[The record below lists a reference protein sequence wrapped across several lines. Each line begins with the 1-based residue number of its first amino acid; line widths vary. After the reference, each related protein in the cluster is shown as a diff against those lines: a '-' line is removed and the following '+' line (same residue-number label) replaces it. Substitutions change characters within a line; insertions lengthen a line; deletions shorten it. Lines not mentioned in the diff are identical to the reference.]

1 MEYSNVLLGI
11 CIFVQVITKTGHS
24 IQEAA
29 DLLNKGQL
37 VAIPTETVYG
47 LAANGLDQDAVSQIF
62 KVKRRPL
69 SNPLI
74 LHFKDLNSVSKYVCN
89 IPTEAKKIAQE
100 FWPGPLTLLLEK
112 TAKIPN
118 SVNSGKQKI
127 AVRIPNHPDTLKLL
141 ALLDFPLAAPSANL
155 YGRVSPTKAAHVSKQ
170 LSGSIPYILDG
181 GMSSKGIESTI
192 LGFENGKTI
201 LYRLGAIT
209 TEEIEDCIG
218 GKVFIYDHNLISDQ
232 PITSGMV
239 NYHYAPQTP
248 IYDIGD
254 ISKIETIANF
264 GYIGFNKTIDDVP
277 NENQF
282 LLSPESDLNIA
293 SKNLYHALHY
303 MDEKQFDAIF
313 ICNFPQIGLGR
324 SMNDRINK
332 ATAKYKK

>member
-74 LHFKDLNSVSKYVCN
+74 LHFKDLNSVSKYVSN

-118 SVNSGKQKI
+118 SVINFTKLFEASWVLRKI
-127 AVRIPNHPDTLKLL
+127 VCGLRNGTV
-141 ALLDFPLAAPSANL
+141 NL
-155 YGRVSPTKAAHVSKQ
+155 YS
-170 LSGSIPYILDG
+170 LD
-181 GMSSKGIESTI
+181 
-192 LGFENGKTI
+192 
-201 LYRLGAIT
+201 
-209 TEEIEDCIG
+209 
-218 GKVFIYDHNLISDQ
+218 
-232 PITSGMV
+232 
-239 NYHYAPQTP
+239 
-248 IYDIGD
+248 
-254 ISKIETIANF
+254 
-264 GYIGFNKTIDDVP
+264 
-277 NENQF
+277 
-282 LLSPESDLNIA
+282 
-293 SKNLYHALHY
+293 
-303 MDEKQFDAIF
+303 
-313 ICNFPQIGLGR
+313 
-324 SMNDRINK
+324 
-332 ATAKYKK
+332 AK

>member
-1 MEYSNVLLGI
+1 MR
-11 CIFVQVITKTGHS
+11 TKTGNN
-24 IQEAA
+24 IYEAA
-29 DLLNKGQL
+29 ELLNQGQL

-47 LAANGLDQDAVSQIF
+47 LAANGLDDDAISKIF
-62 KVKRRPL
+62 KVKKRPI

-74 LHFKDLNSVSKYVCN
+74 LHFKDIDSITAFVTH
-89 IPTEAKKIAQE
+89 IPAEANKIANA
-100 FWPGPLTLLLEK
+100 FWPGPLTLLLDK

-118 SVNSGKQKI
+118 SLNSGKQKI
-127 AVRIPNHPDTLKLL
+127 AVRIPNHPDTLQLL
-141 ALLDFPLAAPSANL
+141 RLLDFPLAAPSANL
-155 YGRVSPTKAAHVSKQ
+155 YGRISPTKAAHVANQ

-192 LGFENGKTI
+192 LGFENGRTI

-218 GKVFIYDHNLISDQ
+218 NKVIIYDHSLILDQ
-232 PITSGMV
+232 PISSGMV
-239 NYHYAPQTP
+239 KYHYAPRTP
-248 IYDIGD
+248 IYDEKYF
-254 ISKIETIANF
+254 SKKGNNTNV
-264 GYIGFNKTIDDVP
+264 GYIGYNKTIDAVP

-293 SKNLYHALHY
+293 SKNLYHALHF
-303 MDEKQFDAIF
+303 MDEQKFDAIY
-313 ICNFPQIGLGR
+313 ICNFPPTGLGR

>member
-112 TAKIPN
+112 T
-118 SVNSGKQKI
+118 GKNT
-127 AVRIPNHPDTLKLL
+127 RYLE
-141 ALLDFPLAAPSANL
+141 
-155 YGRVSPTKAAHVSKQ
+155 Y
-170 LSGSIPYILDG
+170 
-181 GMSSKGIESTI
+181 
-192 LGFENGKTI
+192 
-201 LYRLGAIT
+201 
-209 TEEIEDCIG
+209 
-218 GKVFIYDHNLISDQ
+218 
-232 PITSGMV
+232 
-239 NYHYAPQTP
+239 
-248 IYDIGD
+248 
-254 ISKIETIANF
+254 
-264 GYIGFNKTIDDVP
+264 
-277 NENQF
+277 
-282 LLSPESDLNIA
+282 
-293 SKNLYHALHY
+293 
-303 MDEKQFDAIF
+303 
-313 ICNFPQIGLGR
+313 
-324 SMNDRINK
+324 
-332 ATAKYKK
+332 

>member
-47 LAANGLDQDAVSQIF
+47 LAANGLDQDAISEIF

-74 LHFKDLNSVSKYVCN
+74 LHFKDLNSVSKYVSN
-89 IPTEAKKIAQE
+89 IPAEAKKIAEE

-141 ALLDFPLAAPSANL
+141 KPS
-155 YGRVSPTKAAHVSKQ
+155 RHSKTFGVAR
-170 LSGSIPYILDG
+170 LPFS
-181 GMSSKGIESTI
+181 SSKRKFIRPSQSYEGSTCI
-192 LGFENGKTI
+192 QAALWFNT
-201 LYRLGAIT
+201 LYFRWRN
-209 TEEIEDCIG
+209 
-218 GKVFIYDHNLISDQ
+218 VFKRDR
-232 PITSGMV
+232 V
-239 NYHYAPQTP
+239 NH
-248 IYDIGD
+248 
-254 ISKIETIANF
+254 F
-264 GYIGFNKTIDDVP
+264 
-277 NENQF
+277 
-282 LLSPESDLNIA
+282 
-293 SKNLYHALHY
+293 
-303 MDEKQFDAIF
+303 
-313 ICNFPQIGLGR
+313 
-324 SMNDRINK
+324 RI
-332 ATAKYKK
+332 

>member
-1 MEYSNVLLGI
+1 MY
-11 CIFVQVITKTGHS
+11 QVRTKTGHN

-29 DLLNKGQL
+29 ELLNQGQL

-47 LAANGLDQDAVSQIF
+47 LAANGLDDAAISKIF
-62 KVKRRPL
+62 KVKKRPI

-74 LHFKDLNSVSKYVCN
+74 LHFKDLNSITPFVTD
-89 IPTEAKKIAQE
+89 IPAEAKKIAKA
-100 FWPGPLTLLLEK
+100 FWPGPLTLLLDK
-112 TAKIPN
+112 TEKIPN
-118 SVNSGKQKI
+118 SLNSGKQKI
-127 AVRIPNHPDTLKLL
+127 AVRIPNHPDTLQLL
-141 ALLDFPLAAPSANL
+141 NMLDFPLAAPSANL
-155 YGRVSPTKAAHVSKQ
+155 YGRISPTKAIHVANQ

-192 LGFENGKTI
+192 LGFKDGRTI

-218 GKVFIYDHNLISDQ
+218 KKVVIYDHDLILDQ

-239 NYHYAPQTP
+239 KYHYAPQTP
-248 IYDIGD
+248 IYDVAD
-254 ISKIETIANF
+254 LSKNETNINV
-264 GYIGFNKTIDDVP
+264 GYIGFNKTIDAIP

-293 SKNLYHALHY
+293 SKNLYHALHF
-303 MDEKQFDAIF
+303 MDEQKFKAIY
-313 ICNFPQIGLGR
+313 ICNFPQTGLGR

>member
-1 MEYSNVLLGI
+1 MLLGI

-24 IQEAA
+24 IKEAA
-29 DLLNKGQL
+29 ELLNQGKL

-47 LAANGLDQDAVSQIF
+47 LAANGLDDDAISKIF
-62 KVKRRPL
+62 KVKKRPI

-74 LHFKDLNSVSKYVCN
+74 LHFKDLDSITPFVTH
-89 IPTEAKKIAQE
+89 IPSEAKKIANA
-100 FWPGPLTLLLEK
+100 FWPGPLTLLLNK

-118 SVNSGKQKI
+118 SLNSGKQKI
-127 AVRIPNHPDTLKLL
+127 AVRIPNHPDTLRLL
-141 ALLDFPLAAPSANL
+141 NLLDYPLAAPSANL

-170 LSGSIPYILDG
+170 LAGSIPYILDG

-209 TEEIEDCIG
+209 TEEIEECIG
-218 GKVFIYDHNLISDQ
+218 ENVSIYDHNLISDQ

-239 NYHYAPQTP
+239 KYHYAPQTP

-254 ISKIETIANF
+254 ISKIETNLNF
-264 GYIGFNKTIDDVP
+264 GYIGFNKTIDTVP

-282 LLSPESDLNIA
+282 LLSPESDLKIA
-293 SKNLYHALHY
+293 SKNLYHALHF
-303 MDEKQFDAIF
+303 MDEQKFDAIY
-313 ICNFPQIGLGR
+313 ICNFPQTGLGR